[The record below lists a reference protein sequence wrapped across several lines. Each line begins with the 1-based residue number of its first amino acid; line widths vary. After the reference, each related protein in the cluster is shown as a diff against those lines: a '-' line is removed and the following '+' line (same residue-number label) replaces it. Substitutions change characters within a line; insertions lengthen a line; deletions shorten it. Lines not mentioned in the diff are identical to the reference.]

1 MFNIT
6 NYLDWRLVESLG
18 AHCMKTQ
25 KPYYRSPSPKGC
37 VENFE
42 ENNMD

>member
-1 MFNIT
+1 MGTLHENSKMI
-6 NYLDWRLVESLG
+6 YKSL
-18 AHCMKTQ
+18 
-25 KPYYRSPSPKGC
+25 SPKGC